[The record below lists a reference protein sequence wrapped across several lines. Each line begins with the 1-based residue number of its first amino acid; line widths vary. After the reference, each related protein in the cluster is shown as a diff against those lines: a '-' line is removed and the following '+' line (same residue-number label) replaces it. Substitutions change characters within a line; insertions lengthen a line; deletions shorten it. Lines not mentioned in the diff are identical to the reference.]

1 MTRDPELIKLCRHL
15 WDGMVT
21 FRRRRRT
28 CLDYAFGR
36 HWNIEYTLPD
46 GRVTTTER
54 EMRAAGKTP
63 VTNNLIRQLIKTV
76 VGKWRYLNSR
86 HDCDGDDSEH
96 VVSRALDTDT
106 ARLTDARGL
115 EEFLISGCA
124 AQTVDPATG
133 RADNVSPARLI
144 LSPFLS
150 EDASDCRLMGVLHD
164 MTPAEIVR
172 RFSGGDQR
180 RYLQLIQAIHGH
192 RSTATT
198 LFAEREKMQFDKA
211 TRSGTVRVVEVWQ
224 RCAVALLRLHDPES
238 ASYLVA
244 ECCDETRRR
253 LDSLNTAR
261 RKSGRPT
268 VVAYPDVADLWVHS
282 MLLPDG
288 TLLMRESLPEGA
300 APPLVVRCYPMIDG
314 EIHSLV
320 EDVQSQ
326 QEYINRL
333 IMMLDDT
340 LSHAAKG
347 VLLYPSD
354 QLPSGMTWEQLRRL
368 WSRPGAIIPFIRNSK
383 NITPVQINSSGTV
396 AGAAD
401 MLRTQLDLFGRI
413 SGTSFATERHGINAN
428 SADMLRR
435 QMENE
440 MVSLLDILASY
451 QAFLVAR
458 DLLAESFKRKG
469 VRDV

>member
-1 MTRDPELIKLCRHL
+1 MKKDPELIKLCRHL
-15 WDGMVT
+15 WEAMET

-46 GRVTTTER
+46 GRVTTMER
-54 EMRAAGKTP
+54 EMRANGKTP
-63 VTNNLIRQLIKTV
+63 VTNNLTRQLIKTV

-86 HDCDGDDSEH
+86 HDCEGDDSEH
-96 VVSRALDTDT
+96 TVSRALDTT
-106 ARLTDARGL
+106 PGRLTDARGL

-124 AQTVDPATG
+124 AQMVDGAG
-133 RADNVSPARLI
+133 AGDNISPARLI
-144 LSPFLS
+144 LAPFLR
-150 EDASDCRLMGVLHD
+150 EDAADCRLMGVLHD

-172 RFSGGDQR
+172 RFSGGDRR
-180 RYLQLIQAIHGH
+180 RYLALVEAIHGH
-192 RSTATT
+192 RSAETA
-198 LFAEREKMQFDKA
+198 LFAERERMQFDKA
-211 TRSGTVRVVEVWQ
+211 TRGGTIRVVEVWQ
-224 RCAVALLRLHDPES
+224 RRPVSLMRLHDMET

-253 LDSLNTAR
+253 VDRLNAAR
-261 RKSGRPT
+261 GEAGRQG
-268 VVAYPDVADLWVHS
+268 VAAYPDVADIWVHS
-282 MLLPDG
+282 ILLPDG
-288 TLLMRESLPEGA
+288 TLLGRESMPEGNV
-300 APPLVVRCYPMIDG
+300 PPLVVRCYPMIDG

-340 LSHAAKG
+340 LCHAAKG

-354 QLPSGMTWEQLRRL
+354 QLPSGMTWEQLRHL

-383 NITPVQINSSGTV
+383 NITPEQISNSGTI

-451 QAFLVAR
+451 QAFLSRRDEVA
-458 DLLAESFKRKG
+458 AMISGKG
-469 VRDV
+469 VEYV